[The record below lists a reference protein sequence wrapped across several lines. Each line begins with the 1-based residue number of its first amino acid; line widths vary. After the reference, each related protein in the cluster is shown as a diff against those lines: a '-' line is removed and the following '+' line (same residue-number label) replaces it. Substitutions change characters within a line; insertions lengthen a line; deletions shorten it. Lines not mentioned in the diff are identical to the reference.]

1 MGLSWKTVPLEPIK
15 DRMIFFSDLHKDN
28 MTKCIL
34 LQKEI
39 V

>member
-15 DRMIFFSDLHKDN
+15 DRIIFLSVTHKDN
-28 MTKCIL
+28 ITLCIS
-34 LQKEI
+34 LQKGI